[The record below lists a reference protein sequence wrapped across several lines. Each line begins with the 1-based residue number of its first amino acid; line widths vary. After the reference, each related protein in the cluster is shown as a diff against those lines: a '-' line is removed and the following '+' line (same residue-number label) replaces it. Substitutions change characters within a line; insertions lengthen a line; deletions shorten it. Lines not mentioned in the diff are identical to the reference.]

1 MLVRNEGCTTLSFP
15 LLVVC
20 VFCGTMCARASS
32 HLKTYYTSVCTT
44 CGICLIVGRYSEG
57 LGCLANTFP
66 FSLFSKHQQQV
77 AQAVERAKQVTMA
90 ELNAIIGVRGLPGL
104 PPTVCIT
111 SFHFF
116 LICWLNIYLS
126 IYNVVSLNLN
136 PFDKPGGRGWQ
147 RSGMLRCVGEER
159 LA

>member
-1 MLVRNEGCTTLSFP
+1 
-15 LLVVC
+15 
-20 VFCGTMCARASS
+20 
-32 HLKTYYTSVCTT
+32 
-44 CGICLIVGRYSEG
+44 
-57 LGCLANTFP
+57 
-66 FSLFSKHQQQV
+66 
-77 AQAVERAKQVTMA
+77 MA

-126 IYNVVSLNLN
+126 IYNVVPLNLN
-136 PFDKPGGRGWQ
+136 PLDKPGGGQ
-147 RSGMLRCVGEER
+147 EEVAVSGMLRCVGEER

>member
-1 MLVRNEGCTTLSFP
+1 
-15 LLVVC
+15 
-20 VFCGTMCARASS
+20 
-32 HLKTYYTSVCTT
+32 
-44 CGICLIVGRYSEG
+44 
-57 LGCLANTFP
+57 
-66 FSLFSKHQQQV
+66 
-77 AQAVERAKQVTMA
+77 MA

-126 IYNVVSLNLN
+126 IYNVVSLDLN
-136 PFDKPGGRGWQ
+136 PFDKPGVAV
-147 RSGMLRCVGEER
+147 SGMLRCVGEER